1 MRIRTDSVNSASHLA
16 RNGHHIW
23 ALIYA
28 FEARVFSST
37 LPARRSECTGH
48 VQMERHNHMPL
59 HTKANS
65 NVLSAGLL
73 AALQLPVSARR
84 PRRAGLEEEPCCHTH
99 FWPTCDDDWLG
110 RVPTR

>member
-37 LPARRSECTGH
+37 LPGRPSECTGH
-48 VQMERHNHMPL
+48 VQMERHSHMPL
-59 HTKANS
+59 HTEANS

-73 AALQLPVSARR
+73 AALLLPVSARR

-99 FWPTCDDDWLG
+99 FCPTREDDWLD
-110 RVPTR
+110 RVLTR